1 MKFIDEV
8 EISVGSGKGGA
19 GCVSFR
25 RESKVPRGGPDGG
38 DGGRGGHVIF
48 RVDPGVNTLLNF
60 KFKRKYL
67 AQNGQPGQGS
77 KQSGLDGQDMLLE
90 VPKGT
95 LVLDEFNE
103 ILLDLQE
110 GDATFLEGGMGGK
123 GNTFYKSSVNQA
135 PTVAQKG
142 MPGEERKIRMEL
154 KLIAD
159 VGLVGFPNAGKSTLI
174 SHLSKARPKIAD
186 YPFTTLKPNLGVV
199 PCGET
204 SFVMAD
210 IPGIIE
216 GAHKGLGLGIQFL
229 KHIERTKMFLFVLDL
244 SDLNVND
251 VRKDFDI
258 LRNELKSF
266 EETNKSSFSQIRD
279 DYISLQERPFIV
291 VLNKIDACSE
301 DKLEDMRNYFL
312 KLKLPV
318 ATISAVTG
326 QNLSELVYQIGGVL
340 FGSKSE

>member
-8 EISVGSGKGGA
+8 EITVGSGKGGP

-48 RVDPGVNTLLNF
+48 RVDEGTNTLLNF
-60 KFKRKYL
+60 KFKHKFMARNGEHGRG
-67 AQNGQPGQGS
+67 AQ
-77 KQSGLDGQDMLLE
+77 QSGLNGEDMILE

-95 LVLDEFNE
+95 VVLDEFNE
-103 ILLDLQE
+103 VIIDLTE
-110 GDATFLEGGMGGK
+110 GEYLFLEGGLGGK
-123 GNTFYKSSVNQA
+123 GNTFYKSSTNQA
-135 PTVAQKG
+135 PQVAQHG
-142 MPGEERKIRMEL
+142 LPGEFRKIKLEL

-199 PCGET
+199 ACGEK

-210 IPGIIE
+210 LPGIIE

-229 KHIERTKMFLFVLDL
+229 KHIERTKIFLFVLDVGE
-244 SDLNVND
+244 LNVND
-251 VRKDFDI
+251 VRKEFDV
-258 LRNELKSF
+258 LRNEIKSF
-266 EETNKSSFSQIRD
+266 EEQNITTFKKIKD
-279 DYISLQERPFIV
+279 DYISLVERPYMIA
-291 VLNKIDACSE
+291 LNKIDVCGL
-301 DKLEDMRNYFL
+301 DKQEELIHHFEQMGASVL
-312 KLKLPV
+312 
-318 ATISAVTG
+318 TISAVTG
-326 QNLSELVYQIGGVL
+326 QNLKDLTFKLGEVV
-340 FGSKSE
+340 FGK